1 MKIFNITFR
10 PDPGNPD
17 ETETVTYE
25 AKSLDSAQGK
35 FLNDY
40 PDQAGEYRETHMP
53 LSNYEVDRKNA
64 ESTVKETEIEKP
76 NGLFDRLFANATVWV
91 KLFTAL
97 LIGLIGLG
105 LVSSALFGIDGGF
118 GIVTNI
124 SNLLSNFQGLTG
136 LVVLFLVYF
145 LFIRSGNEKKS

>member
-10 PDPGNPD
+10 PDPDNPD

-53 LSNYEVDRKNA
+53 LSNYAEDTVDNKH
-64 ESTVKETEIEKP
+64 SY
-76 NGLFDRLFANATVWV
+76 NGIFKKVTVWV
-91 KLFTAL
+91 KLLTAL
-97 LIGLIGLG
+97 LFGLIGLD
-105 LVSSALFGIDGGF
+105 LVVTVLFGIDNAF
-118 GIVTNI
+118 GVVTNI
-124 SNLLSNFQGLTG
+124 SNLLGTVPALSGLG
-136 LVVLFLVYF
+136 VIFLVYF
-145 LFIRSGNEKKS
+145 LFIRSGDEKKS

>member
-10 PDPGNPD
+10 PDPDNPD

>member
-10 PDPGNPD
+10 PDPDNPD

-53 LSNYEVDRKNA
+53 LSNYAEDTVDNKQ
-64 ESTVKETEIEKP
+64 SY
-76 NGLFDRLFANATVWV
+76 NGIFKKVTVWV

-97 LIGLIGLG
+97 LVGLIGLD
-105 LVSSALFGIDGGF
+105 LVVTVLFGIDSGF
-118 GIVTNI
+118 GVVTNI
-124 SNLLSNFQGLTG
+124 SNLLATVPGLSG
-136 LVVLFLVYF
+136 LVVIFLVYF
-145 LFIRSGNEKKS
+145 LFIRGGDEKKS

>member
-53 LSNYEVDRKNA
+53 LSNYA
-64 ESTVKETEIEKP
+64 EDTVNKQSF
-76 NGLFDRLFANATVWV
+76 NGLFNQVTVWV
-91 KLFTAL
+91 KLLTAL
-97 LIGLIGLG
+97 LVGIIGLD
-105 LVSSALFGIDGGF
+105 LVVTVLFGIDSGLGV
-118 GIVTNI
+118 VTNI
-124 SNLLSNFQGLTG
+124 SNLLGTVPGLSG
-136 LVVLFLVYF
+136 LVVVFLVYF
-145 LFIRSGNEKKS
+145 LFIRGGNEKKS